1 MRLLGD
7 LGRSWIF
14 HNLFTIF
21 GVFALLCIRRTF
33 LGAVAGPRQ
42 HPAAFVG
49 VRWPREGGEAARR
62 GESFRHCERQRRPG
76 ASAGRCDGLLMAFAF
91 LFYHII
97 LLHLLLHL
105 LLCGGILFV
114 ERCDFLWSGGHQ
126 GVLGS
131 SGTRVVWLKLIGDA
145 ETQHCLR
152 QRTQHGTRSQWME
165 TH

>member
-91 LFYHII
+91 LSDSIVIYCITI
-97 LLHLLLHL
+97 YLL
-105 LLCGGILFV
+105 
-114 ERCDFLWSGGHQ
+114 
-126 GVLGS
+126 
-131 SGTRVVWLKLIGDA
+131 
-145 ETQHCLR
+145 
-152 QRTQHGTRSQWME
+152 
-165 TH
+165 